1 MGGEQVRGVTGKVI
15 RYSSCRKRLFLKNL
29 KFGATVRYLK
39 ITYSTASQ
47 HIGTF
52 GSLKNL

>member
-1 MGGEQVRGVTGKVI
+1 
-15 RYSSCRKRLFLKNL
+15 L

-47 HIGTF
+47 HIKGGPKLQISTIKIKYLASSF
-52 GSLKNL
+52 FQIL